1 MSPLRDSLSAFRG
14 RIMAWRRGELGG
26 LAGDSGYAAVWIGA
40 SSLAGLIQIALIT
53 HALGL
58 TEYGRFAVVVS
69 FVTLVAEFFDVRV
82 GVAATTL
89 GAQEL
94 QRDSQRAAG
103 VFQLTYLIDAVTGVI
118 GFAVVIPLA
127 FVVGP
132 GLVGDNGTLLI
143 VLYAITILAATVD
156 GSSQAALRLLDR
168 FRLMAT
174 YTVGLEVARVGLI
187 VGALLISQTLVA
199 VILALLAQKVLAA
212 VVQVVTTA
220 VAFRAAKGRALFGES
235 ALKAVVDLRRRMLT
249 TVLHTNIVSY
259 GRLAQTQL
267 PTIVLGAIAGPAQ
280 AGLYKVGMAASAIVG
295 RLAEPAYV
303 STLPRLS
310 RLFAA
315 GRKGEVKRLIERAS
329 LISVPVMVVVLGVV
343 ILLRDPILSVLG
355 GNEATDAAPVLAAGA
370 TAYAINGALF
380 WNIGVL
386 FAAGRARSVAAIAI
400 VTALMQAALL
410 VPLVVAFDATG
421 AALAYLVTMALTN
434 LVATVLAIRVTA
446 RGSDSG
452 SALPDSLA
460 PRPAE

>member
-1 MSPLRDSLSAFRG
+1 M
-14 RIMAWRRGELGG
+14 
-26 LAGDSGYAAVWIGA
+26 
-40 SSLAGLIQIALIT
+40 
-53 HALGL
+53 
-58 TEYGRFAVVVS
+58 VVS
-69 FVTLVAEFFDVRV
+69 LVTLVGEFFDVRV

-103 VFQLTYLIDAVTGVI
+103 VFQLSYLIDAVTGVI

-143 VLYAITILAATVD
+143 VLYAITLLAGTVD
-156 GSSQAALRLLDR
+156 GSSQAALRLLGR

-174 YTVGLEVARVGLI
+174 YTVGLEMARVGLL
-187 VGALLISQTLVA
+187 VGALLISQSLVA
-199 VILALLAQKVLAA
+199 VILALLAQRMLAA
-212 VVQVVTTA
+212 IVQVVATTES
-220 VAFRAAKGRALFGES
+220 FRATTGRALFAEP
-235 ALKAVVDLRRRMLT
+235 ALKAVADLRRRMLT
-249 TVLHTNIVSY
+249 TVFHTNIVSY
-259 GRLAQTQL
+259 ARLTQTQL

-303 STLPRLS
+303 SVLPRMS

-315 GRKGEVKRLIERAS
+315 GNKDAVKRLIERAS
-329 LISVPVMVVVLGVV
+329 LISVPVMIAALAGV
-343 ILLRDPILSVLG
+343 ILLRDPILTVLG
-355 GNEATDAAPVLAAGA
+355 GQEATDAAPVLAAGA

-386 FAAGRARSVAAIAI
+386 FAADRARSVAAISI
-400 VTALMQAALL
+400 VAAVMQAVLL
-410 VPLVVAFDATG
+410 IPLVVAFDATG
-421 AALAYLVTMALTN
+421 AALSYLMSMALIN
-434 LVATVLAIRVTA
+434 LVATVLALRVAA
-446 RGSDSG
+446 RGSDRR
-452 SALPDSLA
+452 SAVPDALA